1 MKLRGIVKE
10 DLYYIEE
17 DVTSHVREL
26 LTKEELEKVVF
37 KYASK
42 GTKGVYNR
50 EEELF
55 ATETGDE
62 LCIPLEYLN
71 IEPEKVVKKSGST
84 NKDRRGIVK
93 GD

>member
-1 MKLRGIVKE
+1 MKLKGIVKE

-17 DVTSHVREL
+17 GVTSHVREL

-55 ATETGDE
+55 VTETGDE
-62 LCIPLEYLN
+62 LCIPLEGIN
-71 IEPEKVVKKSGST
+71 IEPEKGVRKDVRD
-84 NKDRRGIVK
+84 NK
-93 GD
+93 